1 MLTASDT
8 GPQYWAMQSLW
19 HLIGYCSYFFKS
31 ISFFLYGCAG
41 CSLLAHG
48 LLIAV
53 ASLAAEH
60 GPQVHSL
67 QMSQLRRAVVETWAP
82 GLGSVVEP
90 HRLCCLVICSIFPDQ
105 ASNPGPLHWQ
115 VDP

>member
-82 GLGSVVEP
+82 GRGLSG
-90 HRLCCLVICSIFPDQ
+90 
-105 ASNPGPLHWQ
+105 
-115 VDP
+115 